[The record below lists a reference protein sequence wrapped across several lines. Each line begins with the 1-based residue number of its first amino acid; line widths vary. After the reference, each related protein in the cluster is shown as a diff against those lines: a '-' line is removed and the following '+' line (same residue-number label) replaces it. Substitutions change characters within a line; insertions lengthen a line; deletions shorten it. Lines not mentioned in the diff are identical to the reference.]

1 MSRTQR
7 GCVGSIHTFAWLL
20 PSVPLL
26 DRSLGAAHP
35 NHPKSLPRIP
45 LTDIPALST
54 LPAQDL
60 LDECPSFASLLQNSA
75 PFLCFLALPTPQ
87 RCRTEIFPLPLLK
100 MTPFPSYLCEL
111 EGAVTKKGTRR
122 THLLTPPP
130 FNWDVQGHQ
139 RFSFWSSRPGKP
151 PLGIFP
157 ATATPPRQTTRC
169 HLSFWA
175 ATGGIRDRKCH
186 RAQTFPSSLPQGRNS
201 ESCCSSLG
209 GDQPQISAGGI
220 CSELVLLQL
229 CPFHVAFGSAGL
241 CISVAF
247 RGVFLRVRTFR
258 GGCASSGQEEGREK
272 LRNER
277 ENGRVGF
284 PAAVI

>member
-111 EGAVTKKGTRR
+111 EGAVTKKGGTQD
-122 THLLTPPP
+122 TSPSHLHLLAGMFGAPEVFLLEFTAWQTPFGNISCHCNTSQTDNKVPP
-130 FNWDVQGHQ
+130 ELLGSHRWHQGQ
-139 RFSFWSSRPGKP
+139 EMSPGTDFS
-151 PLGIFP
+151 LLP
-157 ATATPPRQTTRC
+157 APREEFR
-169 HLSFWA
+169 
-175 ATGGIRDRKCH
+175 
-186 RAQTFPSSLPQGRNS
+186 
-201 ESCCSSLG
+201 
-209 GDQPQISAGGI
+209 
-220 CSELVLLQL
+220 VLLLQPGRGPAPNL
-229 CPFHVAFGSAGL
+229 CWGNL
-241 CISVAF
+241 
-247 RGVFLRVRTFR
+247 L
-258 GGCASSGQEEGREK
+258 
-272 LRNER
+272 
-277 ENGRVGF
+277 
-284 PAAVI
+284 